1 MQLAHLAIESL
12 GGAFDRVQLRRL
24 FHASQPVDVARHDLQ
39 IVEPA
44 EQVLQLFETPDQAK
58 GRDPPE
64 LVDQLE
70 RVPELLGRDSHLVEP
85 IEREQ
90 RSGIRNSRL
99 NPIRP
104 TSKPLPEQRDAR
116 RL

>member
-1 MQLAHLAIESL
+1 MQLPHFAIEAL
-12 GGAFDRVQLRRL
+12 GGAFDRVRLRRR
-24 FHASQPVDVARHDLQ
+24 FRGSQPVDVTRHDLQ

-90 RSGIRNSRL
+90 RSGIRDGRL
-99 NPIRP
+99 HPIRP

-116 RL
+116 HL